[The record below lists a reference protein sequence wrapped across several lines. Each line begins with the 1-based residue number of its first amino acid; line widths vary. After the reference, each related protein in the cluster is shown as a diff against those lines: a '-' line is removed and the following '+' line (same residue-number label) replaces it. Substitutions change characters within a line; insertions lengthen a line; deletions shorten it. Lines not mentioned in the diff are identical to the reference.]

1 MEVTS
6 PNLSQVTL
14 PGGVDNT
21 KSTDLEAL
29 RRVAT
34 QFEALLLT
42 QLTASMNPSDE
53 EGGLF
58 SNSPGMGLSR
68 QMFSEQLAQSMAQS
82 GGIGLAD
89 MIMKQLTERAENKLK
104 ASLKDKG
111 INVGSITGEASFGSS
126 AKAVATEAEVLTGKE
141 AGLAIHATRPR
152 RVNAAST
159 EFSAAPLE
167 RTNRVSEVL
176 TVLNQPIQGAL
187 RSVFG
192 PRRDPINGRMRFHK
206 GIDLAARAGTPIG
219 AAAEGT
225 VVFSGRNK
233 GYGNMVMIE
242 HADGRRTLYA
252 HAQRLFVKVG
262 DQVRRGQTIAA
273 VGSTGHSTGPHLHFE
288 VRQGSVA
295 LNPLKNISNGLVL
308 ARR

>member
-1 MEVTS
+1 MSVS
-6 PNLSQVTL
+6 SVNLNQTTL
-14 PGGVDNT
+14 PGTVDST
-21 KSTDLEAL
+21 KSADMEAL

-34 QFEALLLT
+34 QFESILLN
-42 QLTASMNPSDE
+42 QLTAAMNPSDD

-58 SNSPGMGLSR
+58 GNSGGGMSMSR

-89 MIMKQLTERAENKLK
+89 MIVRQLSERAENQLR

-111 INVGSITGEASFGSS
+111 INLSSIAGEASN
-126 AKAVATEAEVLTGKE
+126 AAELE
-141 AGLAIHATRPR
+141 PAAIANATRPR
-152 RVNAAST
+152 RVNAVEGNMNAEWSGRLN
-159 EFSAAPLE
+159 AAPLE
-167 RTNRVSEVL
+167 RANRAIIPTTL
-176 TVLNQPIQGAL
+176 TQPIHGAL

-192 PRRDPINGRMRFHK
+192 MRRDPINGRMRFHK
-206 GIDLAARAGTPIG
+206 GIDLAAASGTPIG

-233 GYGNMVMIE
+233 GYGNMVMLE

-252 HAQRLFVKVG
+252 HASRLFVKVG

-288 VRQGSVA
+288 VRQGAVA
-295 LNPLKNISNGLVL
+295 LNPLKNIANGLMV